1 MVGNDLAVQ
10 TGVGLSTLKPAL
22 ESVVNVMSVMSPWR
36 VLCIR
41 KMNIAG
47 IVGGKDRKTAQPLVV
62 VGNAL
67 RI

>member
-1 MVGNDLAVQ
+1 MTWQCRRGWAWAS
-10 TGVGLSTLKPAL
+10 GRPAL
-22 ESVVNVMSVMSPWR
+22 EIVVNVMSVMSPWR

-62 VGNAL
+62 VVNAL